1 MTRMQKLLDSLPEK
15 DLKQA
20 KEWMSKHPEEVP
32 KNEDEAVDMLIHNI
46 LWEYKYRAERAS
58 MSQQS
63 DEARKL
69 EIEKSN
75 LYDKWKELGIL

>member
-20 KEWMSKHPEEVP
+20 KEWMSKHLEEVP